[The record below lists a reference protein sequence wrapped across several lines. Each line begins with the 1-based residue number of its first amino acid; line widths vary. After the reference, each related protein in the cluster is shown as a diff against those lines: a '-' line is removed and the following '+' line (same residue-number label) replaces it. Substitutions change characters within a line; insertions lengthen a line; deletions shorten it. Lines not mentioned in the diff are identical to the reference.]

1 MKLVGDFLS
10 KFQSLSL
17 PNDAARRAVA
27 EAVRR
32 VTGVPAEKKDVSIA
46 HGVAFVRCSSV
57 AKNAIRVQRAEVLE
71 ELYSALPKARDLVRD
86 VR

>member
-27 EAVRR
+27 EAVRAI
-32 VTGVPAEKKDVSIA
+32 TGVPAEKKDISIA
-46 HGVAFVRCSSV
+46 SGVAFVRCSSV
-57 AKNAIRVQRAEVLE
+57 AKNAIRLQRADVLT
-71 ELYSALPKARDLVRD
+71 ELYRVLPKARELVRD